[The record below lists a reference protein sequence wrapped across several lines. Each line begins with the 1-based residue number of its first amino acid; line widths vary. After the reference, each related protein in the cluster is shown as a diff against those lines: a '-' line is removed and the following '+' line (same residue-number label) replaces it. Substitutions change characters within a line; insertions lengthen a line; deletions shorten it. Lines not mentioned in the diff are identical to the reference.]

1 MQLSEERLPHKH
13 PSYSDTSQNPWNPKP
28 SRMTIVSEIVYKT
41 ILLAFWNQEP
51 ETLMKQPSTGIFNR
65 QQQFPPAEGPVIK
78 IQKTQFNDIQ
88 FVTL

>member
-28 SRMTIVSEIVYKT
+28 SRMRTNNEECLMTIVSEIVYKT

-51 ETLMKQPSTGIFNR
+51 ATLMKQPSTGIFNR

-78 IQKTQFNDIQ
+78 IQKT
-88 FVTL
+88 